1 MTEIIKDRNLNAH
14 ILTAYEQEL
23 VSLRDKTLEMA
34 GIVESHYTKAIDAL
48 NMQDTKA
55 QKKFQ
60 K

>member
-34 GIVESHYTKAIDAL
+34 GIVESHYTCLLYTSDAA
-48 NMQDTKA
+48 DD
-55 QKKFQ
+55 
-60 K
+60 